1 MKPVAEMSPWAEQE
15 RLDQER
21 RWVRFSGVKLDLV
34 TSEWIVYHNGR
45 ICGWYK
51 TPEEA
56 GVRLEELA

>member
-1 MKPVAEMSPWAEQE
+1 MKPVAEMSPWSQQENLDSVRRQE
-15 RLDQER
+15 R
-21 RWVRFSGVKLDLV
+21 FTGVECDLV

-51 TPEEA
+51 TADEA